1 MTTVELNGADLTL
14 ADLERVART
23 GAEVAL
29 APQALER
36 MARSRA
42 LVEHAAEAG
51 TPTYGLTTG
60 LGVQKRVRQE
70 RDDAG
75 FGRRQIV
82 ESRAGVGPEAPSDVV
97 RAAMVVLLNQM
108 AGGSTCMR
116 PTLAERL
123 TQALN
128 DGLRPFVRLRGSLG
142 ASDLAAM
149 ADIAHGVFGGTEL
162 AAGEGLAL
170 INSSAFGTGL
180 AALALAD
187 AARLVDVADAAG
199 ALCLEGF
206 AANLA
211 VLHPAIER
219 FRPDPVLARTLS
231 RLRELL
237 TGSYL
242 WEEDVARNLQ
252 DPLTYRSTAPIQA
265 TARRA
270 LEHALELLALELN
283 AAQTNP
289 LVSVE
294 DGRILSSSIYEV
306 VGLAAALDY
315 VRVAL
320 ATMVSAASERG
331 VKLLDTA
338 WSGLPTGLLPEGGP
352 DLGLSILAITAQ
364 SLAAEAAG
372 LAQPVSYLVTSTCGA
387 EGIEDRASHLPLSAR
402 RLGELVDAGA
412 GVVAVEL
419 VVAAQAVDVRGA
431 APLGRGTAAAYH
443 RVREIVPVLRAGDA
457 PPVDVEPVRRLI
469 LSGAFD

>member
-1 MTTVELNGADLTL
+1 MTMVELSGADLTL
-14 ADLERVART
+14 ADLELVARD
-23 GAEVAL
+23 GVKVAL

-42 LVEHAAEAG
+42 LVEHTAEAG

-75 FGRRQIV
+75 FGRRQIA
-82 ESRAGVGPEAPSDVV
+82 ESRAGLRPEAPPDVV
-97 RAAMVVLLNQM
+97 RAATAVLLNQM

-116 PTLAERL
+116 PALAERL
-123 TQALN
+123 AQALN

-149 ADIAHGVFGGTEL
+149 ADIAHGVFAGAEL

-187 AARLVDVADAAG
+187 AARLVDAADAAG

-206 AANLA
+206 AANPA

-219 FRPDPVLARTLS
+219 FRPDPVLARTLA

-242 WEEDVARNLQ
+242 WDGDVARNLQ

-270 LEHALELLALELN
+270 FEHALELLALELN
-283 AAQTNP
+283 ASQTNP

-320 ATMVSAASERG
+320 ATMLSAASERG

-364 SLAAEAAG
+364 SLAAEAAA

-402 RLGELVDAGA
+402 RLSELVDAGA

-419 VVAAQAVDVRGA
+419 VVAAQAVDVRGS
-431 APLGRGTAAAYH
+431 APLGSGTAAAYR
-443 RVREIVPVLRAGDA
+443 RVREVIPVLRAGDV
-457 PPVDVEPVRRLI
+457 PPVDVEPVRRLV
-469 LSGAFD
+469 LSGAFA